1 MFNKPQ
7 AVLTTG
13 TATNDLTFACSAI
26 TATSATTISCGGVST
41 GTPAVGS
48 YKLKSV
54 ADTATENPVSFS
66 EVAKQT
72 NAIKYAVA
80 HELGTNANQ
89 TIDYTDDKKK
99 TFTVTF
105 SANVGTAPEI
115 IVGTTTLASCTGAG
129 KVVTCTPTK
138 TEMPAAEAAY
148 EVKYMNGCT
157 STKVFVTVSSAFSLK
172 ASIVAFLALLIL

>member
-1 MFNKPQ
+1 MLLN
-7 AVLTTG
+7 V
-13 TATNDLTFACSAI
+13 
-26 TATSATTISCGGVST
+26 
-41 GTPAVGS
+41 
-48 YKLKSV
+48 
-54 ADTATENPVSFS
+54 TENPVSFS
-66 EVAKQT
+66 EVVAKQT

-80 HELGTNANQ
+80 HEFGTNANQ

-115 IVGTTTLASCTGAG
+115 IVGTTTLASCTGAE

-172 ASIVAFLALLIL
+172 ASIVAF